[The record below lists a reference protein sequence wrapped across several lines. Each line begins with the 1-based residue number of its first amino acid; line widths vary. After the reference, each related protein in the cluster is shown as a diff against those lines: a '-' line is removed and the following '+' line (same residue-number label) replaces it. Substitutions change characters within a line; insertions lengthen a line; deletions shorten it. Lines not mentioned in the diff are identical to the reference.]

1 MLSKSVT
8 PISKEGQLDLTE
20 TLMKHQNE
28 HLTYSVCKRQ
38 LGELHD
44 FQDSFQKLQTVER
57 VDHLQPYDHV
67 DYFLDLELYDHQLLD
82 SKSNPQNV

>member
-1 MLSKSVT
+1 MNEPNNKGSTVTGTILSKSFT
-8 PISKEGQLDLTE
+8 PISNEGQLDLTE

-38 LGELHD
+38 LGELYD

-57 VDHLQPYDHV
+57 VDH
-67 DYFLDLELYDHQLLD
+67 E
-82 SKSNPQNV
+82 